1 MMRAIAALTLLI
13 ATLLTA
19 HFAFAQD
26 QRNEEPTL
34 AEEIAGV
41 AKEYRHRLQFDGQTF
56 SGPGWDRLVEE
67 GIAAQFFLIGEEHGI
82 AENPKLVAQL
92 FTALKNT
99 GYSKLAIEISPAMAK
114 TLDTAILNGGLEGL
128 RSLFGQP
135 GGEPAFFGMAEEAEM
150 LATVRAAVARD
161 TQAFWGLDYEV
172 AGDRTLLRILASKPK
187 PDAAGKAL
195 ASLQAASE
203 QAWTQYRDT
212 GGPQFIFS
220 FSGDPELVR
229 AVTTAW
235 PDRDEESDWILHTL
249 EETLEINRLWINGQG
264 WESNRR
270 RAALI
275 RSNFLRY
282 WKQAQHERPAP
293 KIMAKFGSNHVVRGR
308 NMTQTFDLGSLLPEL
323 AEFEGGSSF
332 AVMVVPGN
340 DSLTAV
346 LNPSTWTF
354 APDKP
359 KDGYNRKIEPI
370 TQAAFANDFTLIDLA
385 PLRGVLASREKLAN
399 PELLKVV
406 YGFDMLLVMSG
417 STAASEFQHH

>member
-1 MMRAIAALTLLI
+1 MKVIATLTLLI
-13 ATLLTA
+13 AHLLTSQIA
-19 HFAFAQD
+19 VAQD
-26 QRNEEPTL
+26 KSNGEPTL
-34 AEEIAGV
+34 AEAIASV
-41 AKEYRHRLQFDGQTF
+41 AEDYRYRLEFDGQEF
-56 SGPGWDRLVEE
+56 SGPGWDRLLQE
-67 GIAAQFFLIGEEHGI
+67 GLAAQFFLIGEEHGI

-92 FTALKNT
+92 FTALTKA
-99 GYSKLAIEISPAMAK
+99 GYSKLAIEISPPMAK
-114 TLDTAILNGGLEGL
+114 ALDTAILDNGLEGL
-128 RSLFGQP
+128 RSLFGRP

-150 LATVRAAVARD
+150 LATVRAAVAHD

-172 AGDRTLLRILASKPK
+172 AGDRTLLRILESKGK
-187 PDAAGKAL
+187 PDAARKAL
-195 ASLQAASE
+195 TSLTAASE
-203 QAWTQYRDT
+203 QSWAQYRDT

-229 AVTTAW
+229 AVKDAW
-235 PDRDEESDWILHTL
+235 PERDEESDWILNTL

-264 WESNRR
+264 WESNHR

-282 WKQAQHERPAP
+282 WRQANQGEAGP
-293 KIMAKFGSNHVVRGR
+293 KIMAKLGANHIVRGR

-323 AEFEGGSSF
+323 AAIESGRSF

-359 KDGYNRKIEPI
+359 KDGYNREIEPL
-370 TQAAFANDFTLIDLA
+370 TQAAFADAFTLINLA
-385 PLRGVLASREKLAN
+385 PIRGMLASRAKLAS
-399 PELLKVV
+399 PELLRVV

-417 STAASEFQHH
+417 STASSEFQHD

>member
-1 MMRAIAALTLLI
+1 MPRNQKPAAAVDTI
-13 ATLLTA
+13 TT
-19 HFAFAQD
+19 D
-26 QRNEEPTL
+26 
-34 AEEIAGV
+34 AGV
-41 AKEYRHRLQFDGQTF
+41 SAT
-56 SGPGWDRLVEE
+56 PVP
-67 GIAAQFFLIGEEHGI
+67 AQ
-82 AENPKLVAQL
+82 V
-92 FTALKNT
+92 
-99 GYSKLAIEISPAMAK
+99 
-114 TLDTAILNGGLEGL
+114 
-128 RSLFGQP
+128 
-135 GGEPAFFGMAEEAEM
+135 
-150 LATVRAAVARD
+150 
-161 TQAFWGLDYEV
+161 
-172 AGDRTLLRILASKPK
+172 RILESKPK

-195 ASLQAASE
+195 ASLKAASE

-235 PDRDEESDWILHTL
+235 PDRDEESDWILRTL

-282 WKQAQHERPAP
+282 WKQAQHIRPTP
-293 KIMAKFGSNHVVRGR
+293 KIMAKFGANHVVRGR

-323 AEFEGGSSF
+323 AEFEGGRSF

-354 APDKP
+354 VPDKP
-359 KDGYNRKIEPI
+359 KDGYNKKIEPI
-370 TQAAFANDFTLIDLA
+370 TQAAFADDFTLIDMA
-385 PLRGVLASREKLAN
+385 PLRGVLASRAKARRAADTPYNTLSTTT
-399 PELLKVV
+399 
-406 YGFDMLLVMSG
+406 GFICI
-417 STAASEFQHH
+417 